1 MPKNAQTTTQLGL
14 FHMLTCN
21 AQNPSRQA
29 STACE
34 LRTYRCT
41 RQTRFRKGI
50 GTRDQIANIHW
61 IIEKARELQNN
72 ICFTDSTKPLTVW
85 ITTNWKTLKD
95 IGIPHHFT
103 CLLRNLCAGQEATI
117 RNRHEVMDWFKIG
130 KGMSRLYILSTCL
143 FPWYHKE
150 SDIAEQLNNNHKDI
164 WIFFL

>member
-1 MPKNAQTTTQLGL
+1 MENITTYASKFGKLSSGHRTGKGQFLFQSQRKAMPKNAQTTTQLGL

-72 ICFTDSTKPLTVW
+72 ICFTDSTKAFDCVDHNKLQNSSRDGNTRPPYLPPEKPV
-85 ITTNWKTLKD
+85 
-95 IGIPHHFT
+95 
-103 CLLRNLCAGQEATI
+103 LR
-117 RNRHEVMDWFKIG
+117 
-130 KGMSRLYILSTCL
+130 SRS
-143 FPWYHKE
+143 
-150 SDIAEQLNNNHKDI
+150 NN
-164 WIFFL
+164 